1 MSAAR
6 HASLFAFLLKAH
18 LRGKQ
23 EETADVVR
31 AMLPPADAEFILL
44 QRKLPV
50 AVMTKLRQGF
60 QQLAD
65 RGLLTTA
72 EEISLDRTIEKL
84 DHALMTCD
92 RICASPIPP
101 LYTSHTTRLL
111 MFYLAFLPLAL
122 HKSSLRGFVT
132 FLVSSVVGYTMLGL
146 DEISHILEQPFRV
159 MPLLQLSKYSMLDV
173 GDAMVFQPPS
183 IEKSLSQL
191 GGEPV
196 LVQDSQHG
204 NGINP
209 TYW

>member
-72 EEISLDRTIEKL
+72 E
-84 DHALMTCD
+84 
-92 RICASPIPP
+92 
-101 LYTSHTTRLL
+101 
-111 MFYLAFLPLAL
+111 
-122 HKSSLRGFVT
+122 
-132 FLVSSVVGYTMLGL
+132 
-146 DEISHILEQPFRV
+146 
-159 MPLLQLSKYSMLDV
+159 
-173 GDAMVFQPPS
+173 
-183 IEKSLSQL
+183 
-191 GGEPV
+191 
-196 LVQDSQHG
+196 
-204 NGINP
+204 
-209 TYW
+209 